1 MKVVFLESIPNGPR
15 VGDVKDVKN
24 GYARNFLL
32 PRGVALPASNAAIER
47 AQAAMRREE
56 RRQVALDTDAS
67 KLRERIGDQPFVL
80 RARVG
85 ETGRLYG
92 SVTAADI
99 AEAIDARAG
108 TEIDRRTIELGE
120 PIRQVGDYTI
130 HIRLTRN
137 VGADVQVHVRGE
149 NDEGPAHY
157 QQAPAVPAAA
167 APPAESPAD
176 APQLDET
183 NELDEEEA

>member
-1 MKVVFLESIPNGPR
+1 MKVVFLETIPNGPR

-32 PRGVALPASNAAIER
+32 PRGMALPATPAAIER

-56 RRQVALDTDAS
+56 RRQVALDTDATH
-67 KLRERIGDQPFVL
+67 LVERIGSEPIVL

-99 AEAIDARAG
+99 AEALDERTGA
-108 TEIDRRTIELGE
+108 EIDRRTIELGE

-130 HIRLTRN
+130 HVRLTRN
-137 VGADVQVHVRGE
+137 VGADVQVQVRGE
-149 NDEGPAHY
+149 HGEGPA
-157 QQAPAVPAAA
+157 QFEQTPAAPAGAADEA
-167 APPAESPAD
+167 GEES
-176 APQLDET
+176 EY
-183 NELDEEEA
+183 EA

>member
-1 MKVVFLESIPNGPR
+1 MKVVFLETVPNGPR

-32 PRGVALPASNAAIER
+32 PRGVALPATKDAVER
-47 AQAAMRREE
+47 ALAAMRREE
-56 RRQVALDTDAS
+56 RRQVALDSDATR
-67 KLRERIGDQPFVL
+67 LRERIGSEPFVL

-130 HIRLTRN
+130 HVRLTRN

-149 NDEGPAHY
+149 DDGRGTTALPPA
-157 QQAPAVPAAA
+157 PVAAA
-167 APPAESPAD
+167 TAAADDSAD
-176 APQLDET
+176 ADEI
-183 NELDEEEA
+183 DEEDDV

>member
-1 MKVVFLESIPNGPR
+1 MKVVFLETVPNGPR

-24 GYARNFLL
+24 GYARNYLL
-32 PRGVALPASNAAIER
+32 PRGMALPATPAAIER

-56 RRQVALDTDAS
+56 RRQVALDADAS
-67 KLRERIGDQPFVL
+67 QLVERIGTEPFVI

-99 AEAIDARAG
+99 AEAIDERTGA
-108 TEIDRRTIELGE
+108 EIDRRTIELGE

-130 HIRLTRN
+130 HVRLSRN
-137 VGADVQVHVRGE
+137 VGTDVQLQVRGE
-149 NDEGPAHY
+149 NDEGPATFA
-157 QQAPAVPAAA
+157 QAAPAE
-167 APPAESPAD
+167 AP
-176 APQLDET
+176 DEGDEDEL
-183 NELDEEEA
+183 NEP

>member
-1 MKVVFLESIPNGPR
+1 MKVVFLETVPNGPR

-32 PRGVALPASNAAIER
+32 PRGMALPATPAALER

-67 KLRERIGDQPFVL
+67 HLIARIGSEPFVL
-80 RARVG
+80 TARVG

-99 AEAIDARAG
+99 AEAIDARSGA
-108 TEIDRRTIELGE
+108 ELDRRTIELGE

-130 HIRLTRN
+130 HVRLTRN
-137 VGADVQVHVRGE
+137 VGADVQVQVRGE
-149 NDEGPAHY
+149 NGEGPATY
-157 QQAPAVPAAA
+157 QQAQPAAQA
-167 APPAESPAD
+167 AQAAEAEPE
-176 APQLDET
+176 QLDET
-183 NELDEEEA
+183 NDDDDDEA

>member
-1 MKVVFLESIPNGPR
+1 MKVVFLESVPNGPR

-32 PRGVALPASNAAIER
+32 PRGVALPATKDAIER

-56 RRQVALDTDAS
+56 RRQATLDADAS
-67 KLRERIGDQPFVL
+67 QLLERVGSEPFVL

-99 AEAIDARAG
+99 AAAIDARAG

-130 HIRLTRN
+130 HVRLTRN
-137 VGADVQVHVRGE
+137 VGTDVQVHVRGE
-149 NDEGPAHY
+149 NDEGPST
-157 QQAPAVPAAA
+157 VTAAA
-167 APPAESPAD
+167 EPDDEPASIPDSTE
-176 APQLDET
+176 DE
-183 NELDEEEA
+183 DGEEEDE